1 MGSSLEAAV
10 ELRGDWARRP
20 EARAALEAFGDLADI
35 FVVSE
40 VRFVQ
45 ENAVDTGDSEVLA
58 EEEAAEVLSGV
69 AGDADGPVGDM
80 PMRVRVV
87 TPTGPKCPR
96 CWKFTVVEGQTLCA
110 GGCVRHD

>member
-45 ENAVDTGDSEVLA
+45 ENAADTGDSEVLA
-58 EEEAAEVLSGV
+58 EEEAEKAA
-69 AGDADGPVGDM
+69 AG
-80 PMRVRVV
+80 R
-87 TPTGPKCPR
+87 TGGKSS
-96 CWKFTVVEGQTLCA
+96 T
-110 GGCVRHD
+110 GGKSQGKGKGKKGTR